1 MYLVLEVHVKRPV
14 NFPSLTKGIHTI
26 VAQKMI
32 VKMAEHGV
40 KQSLVNIR
48 TVILV
53 VLDIGKS
60 NFYA

>member
-1 MYLVLEVHVKRPV
+1 MCLVLEVHVKRPV
-14 NFPSLTKGIHTI
+14 NFPLLTKRIHTI

-48 TVILV
+48 TVTLG
-53 VLDIGKS
+53 VLDTGRS
-60 NFYA
+60 NFFA